1 MCDESGLS
9 GLNWTPDDQF
19 SGRLGKSVGFLRNR
33 VYFWNRKR
41 SLQGQPLP
49 QRVVTDVL
57 YLQYVGT
64 EVIIWE
70 RGMVEEGGGD
80 RGSGS
85 WGVGVGRG

>member
-70 RGMVEEGGGD
+70 RGMVEGGGD